1 MFKSIIYIVVVNQD
15 RLISAVPHL
24 YYHRRLIY
32 RLYFTVSGIEIRGIA
47 PLFKYTDLHVI
58 QTAEWR
64 STFPLCPA
72 ELSLRFS
79 RDPVSL
85 PAG

>member
-32 RLYFTVSGIEIRGIA
+32 RLYFTVSYSEEI
-47 PLFKYTDLHVI
+47 T
-58 QTAEWR
+58 
-64 STFPLCPA
+64 LCSGQDFIWLIMFIRQSS
-72 ELSLRFS
+72 ELSCIF
-79 RDPVSL
+79 L
-85 PAG
+85 PSPT